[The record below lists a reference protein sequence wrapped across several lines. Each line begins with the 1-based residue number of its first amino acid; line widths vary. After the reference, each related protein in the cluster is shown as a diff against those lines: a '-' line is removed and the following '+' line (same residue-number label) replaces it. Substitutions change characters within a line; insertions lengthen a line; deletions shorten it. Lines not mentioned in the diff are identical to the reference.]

1 MSFRDIFIVFPRPVR
16 LGFDVEFGSGYI
28 MDIVS
33 YYVRFEMTDLE
44 KALVR
49 ERGKLSRQEE
59 SVRATKALIELLE
72 QQVKNESVA
81 KGR

>member
-1 MSFRDIFIVFPRPVR
+1 
-16 LGFDVEFGSGYI
+16 